1 MTAQQPLQLWQL
13 HWKAQHF
20 SGFPHIFFI
29 ISFIFG
35 LHQLRYTINARSVH
49 TEIPFFCCD
58 FWYHLNA
65 NANVL
70 VWCRPYFVFG
80 ALADFFFVRCAT
92 FCSLS
97 LNAIKRRSFGDS
109 DVQLF
114 IDKVFLGELSNLYF
128 TPRCSHSKCYE
139 CGISLHIAESK
150 LNFQRKF
157 HSQHL
162 NANDTKTWMKK
173 TLAQAR
179 SWTSK

>member
-1 MTAQQPLQLWQL
+1 MTTALKSTTLL
-13 HWKAQHF
+13 RFSSFLFHHF
-20 SGFPHIFFI
+20 VHFWFTSATVYNKRALCTHRDSIF
-29 ISFIFG
+29 
-35 LHQLRYTINARSVH
+35 LR
-49 TEIPFFCCD
+49 F

-65 NANVL
+65 NVNVL

-80 ALADFFFVRCAT
+80 ALADFLFVRCAT
-92 FCSLS
+92 FCSFS

-139 CGISLHIAESK
+139 CGISFHIAESK

-157 HSQHL
+157 HRQHL